1 VSPSTI
7 IVAAAPDVEAV
18 TRSSSEPCGS
28 WSASGTAVGRNSKN
42 RGVLKATDEATMT
55 TTA

>member
-18 TRSSSEPCGS
+18 TRSSSCVS